1 MRSLALSASLAAV
14 LLMLVPLGASAQQ
27 GGVADGGRDCQ
38 TVRVCNFRKGGSYRG
53 CISAYTCRTCQLVR
67 ASCRVGDRRRNCHEL
82 RCGWGA

>member
-1 MRSLALSASLAAV
+1 MRSLAWTVVAVAALAVSAPERVMAA
-14 LLMLVPLGASAQQ
+14 Q
-27 GGVADGGRDCQ
+27 GVVSDGSRDCQ

-67 ASCRVGDRRRNCHEL
+67 ASYRVGDRRRNCHEL